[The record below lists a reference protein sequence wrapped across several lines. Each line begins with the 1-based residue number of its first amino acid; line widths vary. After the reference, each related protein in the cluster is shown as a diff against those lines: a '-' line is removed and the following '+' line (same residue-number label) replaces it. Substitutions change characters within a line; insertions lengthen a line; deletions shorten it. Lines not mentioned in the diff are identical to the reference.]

1 MTRSPRLCRGVFW
14 KTGAIPLRALARD
27 QRGATSLEW
36 ALLLG
41 AIAIPSYYL
50 IQAGLEALV
59 AHYEMITTLNALPF
73 P

>member
-1 MTRSPRLCRGVFW
+1 MKPPSRHCSTPRRSA
-14 KTGAIPLRALARD
+14 TGLARD
-27 QRGATSLEW
+27 DAGATTLEW

-50 IQAGLEALV
+50 FRYAQHMLEEI
-59 AHYEMITTLNALPF
+59 YRMMTTLNALPF